1 VGAWCFGLVS
11 TSTRRP
17 GIVLCRFD
25 EICAPPP
32 AHLAGNGL
40 GLPYNLPAMPTGAT
54 VGEGVLAM
62 ADYPTRNTDS
72 GVVVLRPEGR
82 LNMVAA
88 PDLREQL
95 HSIIRSGK
103 NRIVVDLSGVDTI
116 DSSGL
121 GALISGLKAA
131 RQSGGDL
138 RIAAAGE
145 QATAV
150 LELTNLNRVL
160 KSYVSA
166 GEAFDDAD

>member
-1 VGAWCFGLVS
+1 
-11 TSTRRP
+11 
-17 GIVLCRFD
+17 
-25 EICAPPP
+25 
-32 AHLAGNGL
+32 
-40 GLPYNLPAMPTGAT
+40 
-54 VGEGVLAM
+54 M

-103 NRIVVDLSGVDTI
+103 NRVVVDLSGVDTI

-166 GEAFDDAD
+166 DEAFDDAD

>member
-1 VGAWCFGLVS
+1 
-11 TSTRRP
+11 
-17 GIVLCRFD
+17 
-25 EICAPPP
+25 
-32 AHLAGNGL
+32 
-40 GLPYNLPAMPTGAT
+40 
-54 VGEGVLAM
+54 M